1 MNLPAYLDRVLFVG
15 LPYTAISVCVLVS
28 LQRYGW
34 RMFTYSSLSSQFL
47 ENRTHFWALVPFH
60 YGILTV
66 LLGHVIGFSVPRAV
80 LAWNGRPLRL
90 YVLEVVALVFG
101 VLTLISMLLL
111 INRRLVKAK
120 VRAVTSVM
128 DWIMFA
134 VLLFQVASGVYVA
147 VFTPWGST
155 WYAAVAVPYLW
166 SIFGLN
172 PSTATVSQL
181 PLAAQLHI
189 INAFILIG
197 LFPFTRL
204 VHMLVVPNPYLWR
217 RPQVVRW
224 YGSRSGAQ
232 S

>member
-1 MNLPAYLDRVLFVG
+1 MNLPAFDRVLFVG
-15 LPYTAISVCVLVS
+15 LPYTAISICVLVA

-34 RMFTYSSLSSQFL
+34 RIFTFSSLSSQFL

-66 LLGHVIGFSVPRAV
+66 LLGHLVGFSVPRAV

-90 YVLEVVALVFG
+90 YILEITALAFG
-101 VLTLISMLLL
+101 VLTLISMLALV
-111 INRRLVKAK
+111 NRRLANAK
-120 VRAVTSVM
+120 VRAVTSAM
-128 DWIMFA
+128 DWIMFT
-134 VLLFQVASGVYVA
+134 VLLFQVGSGVYVA
-147 VFTPWGST
+147 VFHPWGST

-166 SIFGLN
+166 SVFTLA
-172 PSTATVSQL
+172 PETAIVTQL

-189 INAFILIG
+189 VNAFLLVG

-204 VHMLVVPNPYLWR
+204 VHILVVPNPYLWR

-224 YGSRSGAQ
+224 YGSRPAARS
-232 S
+232 